1 MDHLKGKIEGVQ
13 NCRSSSL
20 FSLTHSKMDFRSL
33 ARLQEGMSL
42 RGVNT
47 GAVLFGGLMLLGRVL
62 AKQRCGSR
70 LISSHSYRTLSSH
83 EQSELIQTWQEKDG
97 VDRWLEAV
105 DSEEALNWVKTQ
117 NKACFESLGT
127 PQESELFDKA
137 LKILDNKE
145 KIPHVTKIG
154 DFYYNFW
161 TDETNPRGLLRRTTL
176 LKYKSKEPKWEV
188 VLDIDA
194 LGKAEGESWVY
205 KGYELYKPDPST
217 GEDVSTL
224 CRVLLRLSRGGA
236 DATVVREFDMLKGKF
251 VAGGFEMPEAKSYC
265 RWKDLNTLIIGTDFG
280 EGSMTDSGYPRT
292 VREWKR
298 GTELHEAKQIQE
310 GDQTDVG
317 VMGYITKHKGYKFQF
332 CHFSHTFYTNSL
344 LIKLPM
350 GSWIK
355 VPKPEDATVSVFADK
370 FLISLRSDWTV
381 GGEVTHPSG
390 SLITVDIKE
399 LIQKAENSNFTVLFT
414 PTERCSLEGYTIT
427 NNFVVLETLD
437 NVLSRVI
444 FWRHSKDRGWVLSS
458 EEEKPAIR
466 GVSFRAVDEDT
477 NDYLWMTTYSFLNT
491 TRLSMVDAR
500 NGAAG
505 LAGAKQL
512 KALPDM
518 FDSEGLVEE
527 QFEAVSEDGTKIP
540 YFMVY
545 KKGAT
550 MDGSNPTL
558 LYGYGGFE
566 ISMTPGYAAIV
577 GKMWLEKGGI
587 YAVAN
592 IRGGGEF
599 GPRWHQAAL
608 KANRKLAY
616 DDFIAV
622 GEDLVRR
629 KVTSPR
635 RLGIRG
641 GSNGGLLMGNM
652 ITRRPDL
659 WGAVVCQVPLLDM
672 FRYNKLLAG
681 ASWMAEYGNPDIAEE
696 WAYLQK
702 YSAYHNIDPQAQY
715 PPLLMT
721 TSTRDDRVHPY
732 HARSFV
738 KRMLE
743 VAAKNGAAPNSVLY
757 YENIEGGHGGAA
769 DSRQQAE
776 AQTLVYGFLW
786 DVLSR

>member
-1 MDHLKGKIEGVQ
+1 
-13 NCRSSSL
+13 
-20 FSLTHSKMDFRSL
+20 
-33 ARLQEGMSL
+33 
-42 RGVNT
+42 
-47 GAVLFGGLMLLGRVL
+47 MLLGRVMARRGGRPAGL
-62 AKQRCGSR
+62 ASSSR
-70 LISSHSYRTLSSH
+70 SLRT
-83 EQSELIQTWQEKDG
+83 QGELIQMWQEKEG
-97 VDRWLEAV
+97 EHAWLEDV
-105 DSEEALNWVKTQ
+105 DSEEALTWVKKQ

-127 PQESELFDKA
+127 PQNSEMFSDA
-137 LKILDNKE
+137 LKILDSKE

-161 TDETNPRGLLRRTTL
+161 TDEKNPRGLLRRTTL
-176 LKYKSKEPKWEV
+176 LKYKSKEPKWDV

-205 KGYELYKPDPST
+205 KGYELYKPDPSS
-217 GEDVSTL
+217 GEDVSTI
-224 CRVLLRLSRGGA
+224 CRIMLRLSRGGA
-236 DATVVREFDMLKGKF
+236 DATVVREFDMLEGKF
-251 VAGGFEMPEAKSYC
+251 VVGGFEMPEAKSYC
-265 RWKDLNTLIIGTDFG
+265 RWKDIDTLIIGTDFG
-280 EGSMTDSGYPRT
+280 DGKSMTDSGYPRT

-298 GTELHEAKQIQE
+298 GTKLQEAKQIQE
-310 GDQTDVG
+310 GEQADVG
-317 VMGYITKHKGYKFQF
+317 VMGYITKHKGFKFQF

-344 LIKLPM
+344 LIKLQL

-381 GGEVTHPSG
+381 GGGVTYPSG
-390 SLITVDIKE
+390 SLLAVDIKE
-399 LIQKAENSNFTVLFT
+399 LIQKAEDSTFTVLFT
-414 PTERCSLEGYTIT
+414 PTDRCSLEGYTIT

-437 NVLSRVI
+437 NVLSRAV
-444 FWRHSKDRGWVLSS
+444 FWRYSKDKSWVLHS
-458 EEEKPAIR
+458 EEEQPAIR
-466 GVSFRAVDEDT
+466 GLSFRAVDEDA
-477 NDYLWMTTYSFLNT
+477 NDYLWMTTFSFLNT
-491 TRLSMVDAR
+491 TRLSMVEAK
-500 NGAAG
+500 NGATG

-512 KALPDM
+512 KELPAM
-518 FDSEGLVEE
+518 FNGEGLVEE

-545 KKGAT
+545 HKGAKL
-550 MDGSNPTL
+550 DGTNPTL

-577 GKMWLEKGGI
+577 GKMWLEKGGV
-587 YAVAN
+587 YVVAN

-622 GEDLVRR
+622 GEDLVHR

-635 RLGIRG
+635 QLGIRG

-681 ASWMAEYGNPDIAEE
+681 ASWMAEYGNPEIKEE
-696 WAYLQK
+696 WEYLQN
-702 YSAYHNIDPQAQY
+702 YSAYHNIDPEVQY

-738 KRMLE
+738 KRMLD
-743 VAAKNGAAPNSVLY
+743 VDQKSVLY

-769 DSRQQAE
+769 DSKQQAE
-776 AQTLVYGFLW
+776 AQTLVYTFLW
-786 DVLSR
+786 DVLSKR